1 VMDDVRCMVKIVER
15 LQQFIEDEARS
26 CSMDFGC
33 ITPEY
38 VFRMWGGQYSIEEIE
53 KGFEELRNRGVRV

>member
-1 VMDDVRCMVKIVER
+1 MDDVRCMVKIVER

-53 KGFEELRNRGVRV
+53 KGFEELRNQGVRV